1 MDDWL
6 GTSLHTGLLVT
17 VVGAFAW
24 ASGLP
29 ALFPSLGPSAFV
41 IAMFPESEASNPRRV
56 VISHVIGVV
65 AGLFAYYLFAAG
77 LVATQ
82 QTVPFSLASARLAVS
97 SVVAT
102 VLTVAGMLSFQVR
115 HPPACATTLIVSLG
129 LLSGLFEAVVIVTAV
144 VLLVGAQAVIVL
156 GPGLTARLKMIVTNG
171 P

>member
-1 MDDWL
+1 MDDRL

-41 IAMFPESEASNPRRV
+41 LAMFPESEASNPRRV
-56 VISHVIGVV
+56 LGSHIIGVV
-65 AGLFAYYLFAAG
+65 AGLAAYHMFGAG

-82 QTVPFSLASARLAVS
+82 ETVPFSLASARLVVS
-97 SVVAT
+97 SVVAI
-102 VLTVAGMLSFQVR
+102 VLTVVGMLSLQVR

-129 LLSGLFEAVVIVTAV
+129 LLSGLIEGIVIIVAVA
-144 VLLVGAQAVIVL
+144 LLVGVQTAIVL
-156 GPGLTARLKMIVTNG
+156 GPELTARLKTIVTNNF
-171 P
+171 